1 MGGQIMSEAE
11 AYELGFKL
19 IVIFLGILAAGAL
32 IGPVICRIIEKIID
46 HIDPYYNIN
55 HHKEDK

>member
-1 MGGQIMSEAE
+1 MNNPEVF
-11 AYELGFKL
+11 ELGFKL

-46 HIDPYYNIN
+46 HIDPYYFIN
-55 HHKEDK
+55 HKEDK